1 MAEITQT
8 RTLPAEFIE
17 ALGKTYAD
25 QLTRTAG
32 TAVDTS
38 QFAPTI
44 AAQDPLQT
52 QAASLASSG
61 VGSYQPFVTAAQQ
74 AATDAQTTLA
84 GVPSAISTA
93 DLRLGQV
100 PSYISAAGTGL
111 GTAGTELTGAG
122 TTLGTAGTEL
132 TGAGTTLGGVSDFL
146 GAAQGLTGTGA
157 GTGAGSIASYMS
169 PYQQQVID
177 TTLTEFDRQAQAQ
190 RSQQAAQA
198 LGVPGA
204 FGGGREGVLQAEY
217 LTGSDRNR
225 AALQSGLLQQG
236 FQQAAGLRQ
245 QDLANQMGLGQAQQ
259 SLAAQQAGFAGQRA
273 GLAGQQ
279 AAFAGQ
285 RAGLG
290 QAQLGLGSAEQ
301 SLAQSALGLG
311 SARQSLAQS
320 QLGQGGFQQGLASL
334 VPQLRSQ
341 DISTLGSIGS
351 AQQAFAQAQI
361 DAANAAAREAAY
373 EPLNRSQMFGQGVTG
388 LMGGYPAAG
397 SVSQSQPSPG
407 ILQSAIGAGATFAGI
422 YGGLKNSDVR
432 LKEDINLI
440 GKSPSGFNVYTF
452 KYKGD
457 DKGVY
462 QGVMAQEVPHA
473 SILGKDG
480 FYKVDYSKVDVE
492 FKKVN

>member
-25 QLTRTAG
+25 QLTKTAG

-38 QFAPTI
+38 KFAPTI

-100 PSYISAAGTGL
+100 PSYISAAG
-111 GTAGTELTGAG
+111 AG
-122 TTLGTAGTEL
+122 LGTAGTEL
-132 TGAGTTLGGVSDFL
+132 TGAGTTLGGVSNFL

-204 FGGGREGVLQAEY
+204 FGGGREGVLQAEF

-259 SLAAQQAGFAGQRA
+259 SLAAQQA
-273 GLAGQQ
+273 
-279 AAFAGQ
+279 AFAGQ
-285 RAGLG
+285 RADLG

-373 EPLNRSQMFGQGVTG
+373 EPVNRSQMFGQGVTG

>member
-25 QLTRTAG
+25 QLTKTAG

-38 QFAPTI
+38 KFAPTI

-100 PSYISAAGTGL
+100 PSYISAAG
-111 GTAGTELTGAG
+111 AG
-122 TTLGTAGTEL
+122 LGTAGTEL
-132 TGAGTTLGGVSDFL
+132 TGAGTTLGGVSNFL

-259 SLAAQQAGFAGQRA
+259 SLAAQQA
-273 GLAGQQ
+273 
-279 AAFAGQ
+279 AFAGQ
-285 RAGLG
+285 RADLG

-373 EPLNRSQMFGQGVTG
+373 EPVNRSQMFGQGVTG

-422 YGGLKNSDVR
+422 YGGLR
-432 LKEDINLI
+432 R
-440 GKSPSGFNVYTF
+440 
-452 KYKGD
+452 
-457 DKGVY
+457 
-462 QGVMAQEVPHA
+462 
-473 SILGKDG
+473 
-480 FYKVDYSKVDVE
+480 
-492 FKKVN
+492 